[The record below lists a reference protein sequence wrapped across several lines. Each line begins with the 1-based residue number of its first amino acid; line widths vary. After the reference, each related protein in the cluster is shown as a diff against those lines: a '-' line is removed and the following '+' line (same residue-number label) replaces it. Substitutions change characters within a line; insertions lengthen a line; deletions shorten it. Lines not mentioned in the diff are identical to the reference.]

1 MSWKGGNKTDK
12 YEKCAESLMK
22 LGDSIIAERK
32 RKIKIIRRISFS
44 LSGLCVAVLLSV
56 SLYQIQTPTDIK
68 QFEQKIDVIEPTT
81 ADTHTDTPHTS
92 TEPPFTAATS
102 SESQFTERTVAVQP
116 TENSTDLNTIPLTET
131 YISYESVVSDSCE
144 TVASEAEQPEPNV
157 EIQTEPPPIEEP
169 TEIIPVTP
177 EIPVN
182 PDTPDYSEHYRSFKA
197 ENSEILYTRV
207 SGTVSESAVYELI
220 GTQKLSEQAENGE
233 ISCNAELFSLKGISP
248 QAFISVRYE
257 GSEDFALYQNQDYM
271 PDTLG
276 DFIDNLG
283 IETYGVF
290 DSAEYSDF
298 TDGYQ
303 LRIYQGF
310 DSTQIVDFLLECAD
324 SKCYDYSDLSLE
336 QINAK
341 INIIYDMNDV
351 IPLKSGFG
359 ISKKGF
365 LITNITG
372 KGLAF
377 DLGEEKAVNIIN
389 YITENFPYTV
399 LSEDNKI
406 KNTPNME

>member
-233 ISCNAELFSLKGISP
+233 ISCNAELFSLKGI
-248 QAFISVRYE
+248 
-257 GSEDFALYQNQDYM
+257 
-271 PDTLG
+271 
-276 DFIDNLG
+276 
-283 IETYGVF
+283 
-290 DSAEYSDF
+290 
-298 TDGYQ
+298 
-303 LRIYQGF
+303 
-310 DSTQIVDFLLECAD
+310 
-324 SKCYDYSDLSLE
+324 
-336 QINAK
+336 
-341 INIIYDMNDV
+341 
-351 IPLKSGFG
+351 
-359 ISKKGF
+359 
-365 LITNITG
+365 
-372 KGLAF
+372 
-377 DLGEEKAVNIIN
+377 
-389 YITENFPYTV
+389 
-399 LSEDNKI
+399 
-406 KNTPNME
+406 